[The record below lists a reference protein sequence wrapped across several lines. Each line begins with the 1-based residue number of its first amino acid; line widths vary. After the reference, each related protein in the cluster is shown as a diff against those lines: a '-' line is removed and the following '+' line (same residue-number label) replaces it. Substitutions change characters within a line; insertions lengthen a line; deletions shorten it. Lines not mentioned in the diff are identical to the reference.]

1 MDKSIK
7 KILRENLNKSDVN
20 KEIKNYI
27 DTAEFKTKIEKI
39 IKDRIKNEKG
49 LEDKIV
55 DITKNVL
62 VQFYKTLWTKI
73 PTWKDNLTNTSN

>member
-1 MDKSIK
+1 MEKSIK

-62 VQFYKTLWTKI
+62 VQLYKTLWTKRS
-73 PTWKDNLTNTSN
+73 TWKDNLTNTSN

>member
-62 VQFYKTLWTKI
+62 VQLYKTLWTKRS
-73 PTWKDNLTNTSN
+73 TWKDNLTNTSN

>member
-49 LEDKIV
+49 LYKDMQDFG
-55 DITKNVL
+55 DIYVAMK
-62 VQFYKTLWTKI
+62 
-73 PTWKDNLTNTSN
+73 